1 MKPTK
6 NRIFCRECGRA
17 KMLFESEKK
26 AMNFIKFNSEEFD
39 SKTPNRAYYCEVCG
53 GWHVT
58 SREGQSYI
66 NPLVEN
72 TINQYNQMK
81 GYRKCRYGNSLKIK
95 NKLNPYLK
103 Y

>member
-1 MKPTK
+1 
-6 NRIFCRECGRA
+6 
-17 KMLFESEKK
+17 
-26 AMNFIKFNSEEFD
+26 MNFIKFNSEEFD
-39 SKTPNRAYYCEVCG
+39 DKTPIRTYYCEVCG

-81 GYRKCRYGNSLKIK
+81 GYRKCRYGDTLKLK